1 MARFRVGMLYYL
13 IFEPEYVIQKKHW
26 WGFSNWCRYETEE
39 SAKKDAKWLE
49 NRGHI
54 VEWYL

>member
-1 MARFRVGMLYYL
+1 MVQL
-13 IFEPEYVIQKKHW
+13 VQD
-26 WGFSNWCRYETEE
+26 ETEE

-49 NRGHI
+49 SRGHI